1 MSKKSMNKPLLEE
14 SENSQGLEIRGEKYI
29 PKEINAYEKA
39 NICQKIFLTWIIP
52 FIKVKILI

>member
-14 SENSQGLEIRGEKYI
+14 SENSQGLEIRGEEYV

-39 NICQKIFLTWIIP
+39 NIC
-52 FIKVKILI
+52 